1 MEVKILIQ
9 NGGTIYY
16 PGVVEGAKLAWE
28 RKNVPGRLEFRV
40 IKDQV
45 ISFAEGD
52 LVKLLIDDAP
62 MFQGFVFSKKRNKDG
77 TINVTAYDQ
86 LRYLK
91 NKDTI
96 TEENLTASDLLKRIA
111 KDFRLNLG
119 MVEDTGYTI
128 ETIVEENQTL
138 FDIIQYALDETLMNT
153 KKRFIL
159 YDDCGSLTLKNIET
173 LKTDLLID
181 AETAEDFDYESSID
195 TQTYNKVKIAFNN
208 EKTGKRDLY
217 VVQDGEHMN
226 QWGVLQYFEESKTEA
241 GVIAKADALLGL
253 YNQKTRRLTIK
264 NALGDKRIRAGS
276 AVMISLNLG
285 DIIANQFLMV
295 EKVTHNFKGEEYLM
309 DMDLIGGEFIA

>member
-1 MEVKILIQ
+1 M
-9 NGGTIYY
+9 
-16 PGVVEGAKLAWE
+16 
-28 RKNVPGRLEFRV
+28 

-52 LVKLLIDDAP
+52 LVKLLIDDAL
-62 MFQGFVFSKKRNKDG
+62 MFQGFVFTKKRNKDG

-295 EKVTHNFKGEEYLM
+295 EKVTHNFKG
-309 DMDLIGGEFIA
+309 A